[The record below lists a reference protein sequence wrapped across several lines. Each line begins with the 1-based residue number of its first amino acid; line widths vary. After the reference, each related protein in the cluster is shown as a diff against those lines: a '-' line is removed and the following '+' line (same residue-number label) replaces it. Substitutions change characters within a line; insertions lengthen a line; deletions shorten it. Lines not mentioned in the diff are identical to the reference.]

1 MNSSN
6 SNLNLR
12 KHRLNSNK
20 SNINIHNKSK
30 KIISSYTTQFEN
42 NLNSFKAHIDRF
54 KTSDNFN
61 NWNDIDNLFCNKK
74 ILKSEVF
81 KGIIEACKNIIKSK
95 DDIYYVDLYIKIIF
109 EYYCSYLN
117 INDFNEIIKIVLEEL
132 SYLYN
137 EELQK
142 EENQFLKDIWTIII
156 YYLLQ
161 NKIMKM
167 NDFNY
172 FCKGFSKEIKN
183 NIFSILNEVC
193 RYNLENGYFF
203 LKEFKNTKLT
213 NMNKKIVSD
222 IFQDFNY

>member
-1 MNSSN
+1 M
-6 SNLNLR
+6 
-12 KHRLNSNK
+12 
-20 SNINIHNKSK
+20 
-30 KIISSYTTQFEN
+30 
-42 NLNSFKAHIDRF
+42 
-54 KTSDNFN
+54 
-61 NWNDIDNLFCNKK
+61 
-74 ILKSEVF
+74 
-81 KGIIEACKNIIKSK
+81 
-95 DDIYYVDLYIKIIF
+95 
-109 EYYCSYLN
+109 
-117 INDFNEIIKIVLEEL
+117 NDFNEIVKTVLEEL

-142 EENQFLKDIWTIII
+142 EENQFLKDIWTLII

-183 NIFSILNEVC
+183 NIFRILNEVC

-203 LKEFKNTKLT
+203 LKEFKNTKLA

-222 IFQDFNY
+222 IFQDLNY